1 MSELGV
7 LDVVGAERRFN
18 ILNLDPLQH
27 RYMCF
32 KAKKTLNFSH
42 TLYSCFYMICV
53 NRAQ

>member
-18 ILNLDPLQH
+18 ILILDHLQH

-32 KAKKTLNFSH
+32 KVKKS
-42 TLYSCFYMICV
+42 S
-53 NRAQ
+53 

>member
-7 LDVVGAERRFN
+7 LDVVGVERRFN
-18 ILNLDPLQH
+18 ILNLDRLRH

-32 KAKKTLNFSH
+32 KVKKVLNFAN
-42 TLYSCFYMICV
+42 TLYSCFSMICV